1 MKIRTIIV
9 EDELPAQRVLQNYI
23 KDLPHLELV
32 ASFNNAIDA
41 IGFIGQHSVD
51 LILLDIN
58 LPKLSGLDFIKT
70 AKHMP
75 KVIITTA
82 YPDFAL
88 EGFELDVVDY
98 LLKPFSFQRFIK
110 AIAKLEQKQMNET
123 TLIKNEI
130 KPLTHFFIKVDK
142 VFYKIELGEVLFL
155 KSEKDFVRIITKN
168 KNHIVLQRLK
178 YYEEILPGNQFSRI
192 HKSYMVNLQAI
203 EMVFGNTVRIEGYDL
218 PIGRTYKDAFLAQLN
233 NSV

>member
-1 MKIRTIIV
+1 MKIKTIIV

-23 KDLPHLELV
+23 KDLPHVELV

-41 IGFIGQHSVD
+41 IGFISQHSVD

-70 AKHMP
+70 AKHIP

-98 LLKPFSFQRFIK
+98 LLKPFSFQRFLK
-110 AIAKLEQKQMNET
+110 AIGKLEQKT
-123 TLIKNEI
+123 I
-130 KPLTHFFIKVDK
+130 KPTVPEQSDTNALTHFFIKVDK
-142 VFYKIELGEVLFL
+142 VFYKIELDEVLFL
-155 KSEKDFVRIITKN
+155 KSEKDFVRIITTS
-168 KNHIVLQRLK
+168 KNHLVLQRLK
-178 YYEEILPGNQFSRI
+178 YYEEILPDNRFFRI
-192 HKSYMVNLQAI
+192 HKSYIINLQAI
-203 EMVFGNTVRIEGYDL
+203 EMVFGNTVRIAAHDL
-218 PIGRTYKDAFLAQLN
+218 PIGRTYKDAFLTQLN
-233 NSV
+233 NPA